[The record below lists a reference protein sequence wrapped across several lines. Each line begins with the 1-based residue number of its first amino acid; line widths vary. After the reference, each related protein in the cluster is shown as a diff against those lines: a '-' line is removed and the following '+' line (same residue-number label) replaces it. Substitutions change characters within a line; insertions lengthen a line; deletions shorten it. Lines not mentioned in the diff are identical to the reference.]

1 MEKQAEYNKNLVKYR
16 LSETS
21 SMLHNSENT
30 FCGTAIK
37 YMRDF
42 LTKKEKH
49 MTGISA
55 IISK

>member
-30 FCGTAIK
+30 FYGTAIK